1 MAINCDDIFN
11 QINDLRSRRDRLAD
25 ATESVSN
32 INPDDL
38 EPKSQE
44 EIIRRSLE
52 GDPEIAAGA
61 AEDVAKQRKSNRL
74 KDRFNNAQALA
85 NRLGDD
91 QATSLLTLLKGMDES
106 IKDLDPEAYARQ
118 IATYSRAEL
127 TEALN
132 DAADTAGIDL
142 NDGLVRAVQSN
153 LAPFLPILRNQA
165 KLKVYADLT
174 RNDWLARV
182 KDLEDLLES
191 GNYQPGELGPIRADI
206 VKKYLAGMTAQNARN
221 ISRTR
226 AGQLLRNERDLLT
239 PVDGVL
245 DLAGIDPKPAEIK
258 TNSKTGMVEVDPR
271 TLEKMKAIQDDVEQ
285 MIGEKVGA
293 TPEELGKD
301 SQLGRVVAAANEG
314 RAGVPELKRI
324 RQDVEAAAQL
334 GEKAWW
340 EADGFDY
347 EKYARAGWKDSVLS
361 GLKSIFQNN
370 YASQKLVFGFE
381 GYKAAWTGFGTQYAR
396 NIMNPVGSATW
407 RDPLKPF
414 YQNFAGAVRANNIA
428 ETVIKQTW
436 AETLRTDFFRNEFP
450 FAGNIDQI
458 NSSKGQMSIPFQ
470 WGVAQ
475 RIAAAPWK
483 TNLGI
488 AFQVRDKLMWGLKSF
503 GSYHMQ
509 LQASKKGRMSSP
521 AMTPVPPSIKGV
533 LGGQGFLMQGDAKK
547 MQMPV
552 NSILQLNSTID
563 NRAGLRTYTTI
574 RAMDLYGEFIK
585 ANPEATPAAAL
596 KYANSKIAEE
606 LYSARPDAREVQAY
620 RDQFG
625 AGSEFTDEQIR
636 NAIVMNKV
644 GYPVMDTPARKAA
657 VDRSFEFRM
666 QGNLADEV
674 PGLNQVNRGLQ
685 QLRRSEAGDFLI
697 PFLKSWAEQ
706 TAWDLNTGG
715 LSMVKNIWDIADT
728 GLIKGQQLTPEQIG
742 HAVGSTA
749 VTASVFTLFAGME
762 MLGPEAPVQLVG
774 QPVTEEEKEALRAQG
789 KMPNTL
795 YIRNAPQWAR
805 SLPIGNMPIMKTL
818 LIYKDL
824 KTAINRGLVSD
835 ADALEMM
842 GEVSTVLTGL
852 LMRAP
857 GMYQLQFLMR
867 AFSGEADSLIDGA
880 KDLASRFVMS
890 SMNPLSGGTRT
901 VGQIDSAN
909 KGTDWES
916 LITSAKVMEAESDLL
931 EKLPADHPFH
941 ALTTKLQ
948 NFLQAGGTPEL
959 VRLLGG
965 RDRKYTYLGLK
976 WNGLDFINGN
986 DARNYPDGVQGKYVE
1001 GDNAVEAETDRL
1013 KKLNEPAVFRS
1024 HMLEGVP
1031 ITPLGIN
1038 DLELISG
1045 TMRSRG
1051 YADSEGNELS
1061 AKIGGGKFMTPNGA
1075 VETVEGIDIGKFI
1088 DTFVKG
1094 NTWREALNALY
1105 TSDVYRRWNSN
1116 EATSN
1121 RGSMSDADRDSKP
1134 GSRAVDFI
1142 NAHYTNMLGDRF
1154 IEAGLQNP
1162 ERFQGA
1168 AQYVKDRKIILPSQD
1183 EIKGQ
1188 IYELRDVTEKPAA
1201 AQ

>member
-1 MAINCDDIFN
+1 MAMNCDDIFN
-11 QINDLRSRRDRLAD
+11 QINELRSRRDRLAD
-25 ATESVSN
+25 ATESVNS

-38 EPKSQE
+38 DPKSQE
-44 EIIRRSLE
+44 DIIRRSLE

-74 KDRFNNAQALA
+74 KGRFNNAQALA
-85 NRLGDD
+85 NKLGDE

-118 IATYSRAEL
+118 VATYTRAEL
-127 TEALN
+127 VEALN

-142 NDGLVRAVQSN
+142 NDGFVRAVQAN
-153 LAPFLPILRNQA
+153 VAPFLPILRNQA
-165 KLKVYADLT
+165 KLKVYADLS

-191 GNYQPGELGPIRADI
+191 GNYQPGELSPIRADI
-206 VKKYLAGMTAQNARN
+206 VRKYLAAMTAQNARN
-221 ISRTR
+221 ISRKR

-245 DLAGIDPKPAEIK
+245 DLAGIDPKPAEVK
-258 TNSKTGMVEVDPR
+258 TNPETGMVEVDAR
-271 TLEKMKAIQDDVEQ
+271 TLETMKAIQEDVEQ

-293 TPEELGKD
+293 TPAELGKD

-314 RAGVPELKRI
+314 KAGVPELKKI
-324 RQDVEAAAQL
+324 RQDVEAAAEL
-334 GEKAWW
+334 GEDPWKS
-340 EADGFDY
+340 DGFDY

-361 GLKSIFQNN
+361 GLKTIFQNN
-370 YASQKLVFGFE
+370 YASQKLVFGVE

-414 YQNFAGAVRANNIA
+414 YQNFAGAVRANNVA

-436 AETLRTDFFRNEFP
+436 AETLRTDFFKNELP

-458 NSSKGQMSIPFQ
+458 NSAKGQMTIPMQ

-475 RIAAAPWK
+475 RIADAPWK
-483 TNLGI
+483 QNLGI

-503 GSYHMQ
+503 GSHHAQ
-509 LQASKKGRMSSP
+509 VQVAKRTGRMQMPDPLNP
-521 AMTPVPPSIKGV
+521 ATRQV
-533 LGGQGFLMQGDAKK
+533 
-547 MQMPV
+547 PV

-606 LYSARPDAREVQAY
+606 LFTARPDAREVQAF
-620 RDQFG
+620 RDSFG
-625 AGSEFTDEQIR
+625 AGPEVTDDTIK
-636 NAIVMNKV
+636 NTIVMSKV
-644 GYPVMDTPARKAA
+644 GAPLRDTPARVSA
-657 VDRSFEFRM
+657 VGKSAEFRM

-674 PGLNQVNRGLQ
+674 PVLNQVNRGLQ
-685 QLRRSEAGDFLI
+685 QVRKTELGDFLI

-706 TAWDLNTGG
+706 TAWDINTGG
-715 LSMVKNIWDIADT
+715 LSMVKNIWDIAGT
-728 GLIKGQQLTPEQIG
+728 LKKGEQLTPEHIG
-742 HAVGSTA
+742 QAVGSTA

-774 QPVTEEEKEALRAQG
+774 QPANEDEARALRAEG
-789 KMPNTL
+789 KIPNTL
-795 YIRNAPQWAR
+795 FIRNAPQPLR
-805 SLPIGNMPIMKTL
+805 SMPIGSMPLMKTL
-818 LIYKDL
+818 LMYKDL
-824 KTAINRGLVSD
+824 KTAHQRGMVSD
-835 ADALEMM
+835 ADFGEYM
-842 GEVSTVLTGL
+842 GEISTVFTGL
-852 LMRAP
+852 IMRAP
-857 GMYQLQFLMR
+857 GMYQLQFIMR
-867 AFSGEADSLIDGA
+867 AFQGDADSLGDAA
-880 KDLASRFVMS
+880 KDLAARY
-890 SMNPLSGGTRT
+890 SMTLNPLSGGSRT
-901 VGQIDSAN
+901 VGQIDSAG
-909 KGTDWES
+909 KGTDYDS
-916 LITSAKVMEAESDLL
+916 LITSARVMEAESDLL
-931 EKLPADHPFH
+931 EKLPPDHPFKS
-941 ALTTKLQ
+941 LTTKIQ

-959 VRLLGG
+959 VRLMGG
-965 RDRKYTYLGLK
+965 RDRKYTYLGRK
-976 WNGLDFINGN
+976 WNGLEFITGN
-986 DARNYPDGVQGKYVE
+986 DARNYPDGVQGKHLE

-1013 KKLNEPAVFRS
+1013 KKYNEPAVFRS

-1038 DLELISG
+1038 DLEFISG

-1061 AKIGGGKFMTPNGA
+1061 AKIGGGKFMTPSGA
-1075 VETVEGIDIGKFI
+1075 VETVEGIDVAKFI
-1088 DTFVKG
+1088 NTFVKG

-1162 ERFQGA
+1162 ERFLGA
-1168 AQYVKDRKIILPSQD
+1168 AQYVKDRKIILPSQE
-1183 EIKGQ
+1183 EIKDQ
-1188 IYELRDVTEKPAA
+1188 LYELRDVTGRPAA